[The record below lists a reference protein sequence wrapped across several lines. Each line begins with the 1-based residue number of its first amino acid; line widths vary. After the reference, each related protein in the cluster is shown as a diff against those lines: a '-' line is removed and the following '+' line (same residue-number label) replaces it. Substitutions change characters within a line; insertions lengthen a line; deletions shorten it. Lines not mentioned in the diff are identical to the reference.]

1 MKKYCFGI
9 DVGGTSV
16 KCGLFTVD
24 GDVLDKWEIKT
35 RTEENGKYILP
46 DIADAINTVKANP
59 QADTLEQKRA
69 LLAEGIQALSV
80 KHHLEVPATATQY
93 VAAFLI
99 EQFDAVPTVTLEV
112 IDNWLNH
119 YAEDILANGI
129 PENIQQWIPS
139 GVDPSQLLPPQ
150 P

>member
-1 MKKYCFGI
+1 
-9 DVGGTSV
+9 
-16 KCGLFTVD
+16 
-24 GDVLDKWEIKT
+24 
-35 RTEENGKYILP
+35 
-46 DIADAINTVKANP
+46 
-59 QADTLEQKRA
+59 LEQKRA

-99 EQFDAVPTVTLEV
+99 EQFDAVPSVTLEV